1 MNEQEIPLFP
11 LHTVLFPGGA
21 LPLRIFEAR
30 YLDMISNCMKQGTGF
45 GVSLILEGSE
55 VGEAALTY
63 DIGTLAEIDYW
74 HMRKDG
80 ILGVTI
86 RGKEKFRILS
96 RDIQPNQLTIAK
108 VSYFPSEAEKPIPE
122 KYASLAE
129 ILRHII
135 DQLGY
140 PYIKLPRDYEN
151 ASWVSARLAEL
162 LPLELEQKQ
171 LCLHLT
177 DPIQRLN
184 HLSML
189 VKDLG
194 LS

>member
-1 MNEQEIPLFP
+1 MNDQEIPLFP

-21 LPLRIFEAR
+21 LPLRVFEAR
-30 YLDMISNCMKQGTGF
+30 YLDMISTCMKQGSGF

-74 HMRKDG
+74 HMRTDG

-86 RGKEKFRILS
+86 RGVKKFRILS
-96 RDIQPNQLTIAK
+96 REVQPNQLTIAK
-108 VSYFPSEAEKPIPE
+108 VNYFPHETQKAIPE
-122 KYASLAE
+122 RYTSLVE
-129 ILRHII
+129 LLRHII

-140 PYIKLPRDYEN
+140 PYIKLTRDYEN
-151 ASWVSARLAEL
+151 ASWVSARLTEL
-162 LPLELEQKQ
+162 LPLDLEQKQ